1 MGQQISSWALW
12 HGAAL
17 KIIFEASEPDFF
29 HFEGQQSSKCQ
40 IPVLGFFLHTL
51 VIVTFL
57 TFPWEYKELIG
68 LYEVRLTWRS
78 TTEPR
83 TSHFKL

>member
-17 KIIFEASEPDFF
+17 KIIFEASEHDFF

-40 IPVLGFFLHTL
+40 IPVLGFF
-51 VIVTFL
+51 IQ
-57 TFPWEYKELIG
+57 YRIG
-68 LYEVRLTWRS
+68 SY
-78 TTEPR
+78 
-83 TSHFKL
+83 

>member
-40 IPVLGFFLHTL
+40 IPMLGFFYISCCHFSHLPRGVQRTNWTL
-51 VIVTFL
+51 WSKADL
-57 TFPWEYKELIG
+57 TF
-68 LYEVRLTWRS
+68 
-78 TTEPR
+78 
-83 TSHFKL
+83 